1 MNKYLIITVLLF
13 IVSPLSAEI
22 MQIRINDQN
31 KDIINW
37 LKEIGATEIRSI
49 ENDIEAYMDD
59 EYLEYLNENNIP
71 YSIIST
77 ESEWQRSISDYRTYS
92 DTYTEI
98 LDIANNNP
106 DIVDLISLGG
116 SQGKLY
122 FEDDYGNYGNFQHE
136 VWCLKVSDN
145 PESNE
150 DEPNVY
156 FAATIHAREP
166 ISLEVDMYILNYI
179 VDNYGTD
186 PDVTFWVDN
195 TQIWFIP
202 LMNPDG
208 HKLVREYNSLY
219 HRKNIRDNDGDGQA
233 DGNNNDG
240 VDLNRNF
247 GYVWGTNG
255 TSSDSGSSIYNG
267 PYAWSEPEVVYAR
280 DLLRTHK
287 FWGGITYH
295 SSGQWVLYP
304 LGHLPGVCSYD
315 HEIMHELAED
325 MANTIP
331 KYSLSGSHPQLGYYT
346 PAQAVDFGYT
356 CQGTMGDWG
365 YSELRL
371 FSYTVEL
378 CWTNITTAEWIAQ
391 ISEDNLEAALIFLDR
406 VHHSTVTGN
415 ITDETRSPVVA
426 EIYVQEIDFEAGM
439 TSVEPV
445 RSDSTFGRYYRV
457 LLPGTY
463 TFTFSLEGYDDI
475 VVEDVVVND
484 SIQTELNI
492 TFGSVTF
499 VEDVSISFTGN
510 SVELSWQLEEG
521 FDYEVYSS
529 HLPYSEFQ
537 LDVDGILEGNSWQK
551 VISEAKEFYKVR
563 KIPSF

>member
-1 MNKYLIITVLLF
+1 MNKHLIITLLLLF
-13 IVSPLSAEI
+13 LSVLSAEI

-37 LKEIGATEIRSI
+37 LKKIEATEIRSF
-49 ENDIEAYMDD
+49 ENGIEAYMDD
-59 EYLEYLNENNIP
+59 EYLDYLNDNNIP
-71 YSIIST
+71 FSIIST
-77 ESEWQRSISDYRTYS
+77 ESEWQRNIGDYSTY
-92 DTYTEI
+92 DQIVTE
-98 LDIANNNP
+98 LNDIAAANP
-106 DIVDLISLGG
+106 DFIELFSLGTTLG
-116 SQGKLY
+116 HQYYDTGYVNYEDFQYDIWCVKL
-122 FEDDYGNYGNFQHE
+122 
-136 VWCLKVSDN
+136 SDN
-145 PESNE
+145 PQINE
-150 DEPNVY
+150 DEPNTFMVGG
-156 FAATIHAREP
+156 IHSNEP
-166 ISLEVDMYILNYI
+166 TSIEVDMHILLHLVN
-179 VDNYGTD
+179 NYGVD
-186 PDVTFWVDN
+186 SLVTKLIN
-195 TQIWFIP
+195 ESQIWFIP

-208 HKLVREYNSLY
+208 YRMVRDLGYMG
-219 HRKNIRDNDGDGQA
+219 HRKNIRDNNGNGVPDGAVYESYGI
-233 DGNNNDG
+233 DG

-247 GYVWGTNG
+247 GYTYGGNPNTWSPAYNGTN
-255 TSSDSGSSIYNG
+255 
-267 PYAWSEPEVVYAR
+267 AWSEPEVVNIR
-280 DLLRTHK
+280 DLLRSHK

-295 SSGQWVLYP
+295 STRQSVLYP
-304 LGHLPGVCSYD
+304 LGNYSSAMAYD
-315 HEIMHELAED
+315 HYIMQDLAED

-331 KYSLSGSHPQLGYYT
+331 RRNSSGIQTGYYNFE
-346 PAQAVDFGYT
+346 QANCLVAS
-356 CQGTMGDWG
+356 GTMGDWG
-365 YSELRL
+365 YCELRL
-371 FSYTVEL
+371 FSFTLEL
-378 CWTNITTAEWIAQ
+378 CWTDIPPANLLQ
-391 ISEDNLEAALIFLDR
+391 VLCEDNLEAALIFLDR

-484 SIQTELNI
+484 STQTELNI
-492 TFGSVTF
+492 TFGSLTF

-529 HLPYSEFQ
+529 DLPYSEFQ
-537 LDVDGILEGNSWQK
+537 LDLDGILEGNSWQK
-551 VISEAKEFYKVR
+551 TISEAREFYKVR